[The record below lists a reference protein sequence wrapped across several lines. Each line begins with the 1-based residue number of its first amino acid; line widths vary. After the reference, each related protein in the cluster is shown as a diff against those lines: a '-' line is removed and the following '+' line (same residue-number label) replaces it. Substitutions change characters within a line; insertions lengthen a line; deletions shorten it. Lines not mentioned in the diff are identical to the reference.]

1 MNWAKSNKILFS
13 IILVISFVIAE
24 FLLIK
29 FLDLKIY
36 DHVMMFLFL
45 AVAIVSLN
53 TNLIIGLISSFI
65 LVLMYGLLVIIGGTT
80 DYMVNIGMSY
90 YYLGI
95 PVIIG
100 LLFGLIGNLNQNYLS
115 TPETF
120 ELNFDELVR
129 IDELTGFRNL
139 EDYNLSLEEEI
150 SRVKRYGGEMSL
162 MLINID
168 SFAELNQVYGFTQG
182 NKFLKC
188 FSDFVVEL
196 TRNVDKL
203 YRISSDRFAIILPNT
218 NEDGSI
224 ILKERLIKKI
234 EEMDVFK
241 KSNKQKNEIN
251 VEIEFSEFKDFDM
264 DANTFNHEVENKFE
278 KYRER
283 LLWRID

>member
-24 FLLIK
+24 FFLIK

-65 LVLMYGLLVIIGGTT
+65 LVLVYGLLVIIGGTT

-150 SRVKRYGGEMSL
+150 SRVKMYGGEISL

-168 SFAELNQVYGFTQG
+168 SFAELNQAYGFTQG

-196 TRNVDKL
+196 TENVDKL

-218 NEDGSI
+218 NEDGSVM
-224 ILKERLIKKI
+224 LKERLIKKI

-241 KSNKQKNEIN
+241 KSNTQKNEIN

-264 DANTFNHEVENKFE
+264 DAKTFNHEVENKFE

-283 LLWRID
+283 LL